1 MGIDETKKLIDVL
14 ENGGLALL
22 TVDFGLVSE
31 ELKDLDW
38 TENKELGIR
47 LLELVMEV
55 IASLNFAKNP
65 VISMVLPIAGKVL
78 KALAA

>member
-22 TVDFGLVSE
+22 TVDFGKVTE

-38 TENKELGIR
+38 SENKELGIR

-55 IASLNFAKNP
+55 IASLNYAKNP
-65 VISMVLPIAGKVL
+65 VISMVLPVASKVL
-78 KALAA
+78 KALS

>member
-22 TVDFGLVSE
+22 TVDFKKVAE
-31 ELKDLDW
+31 ELQDLDW

-55 IASLNFAKNP
+55 IGSLNYAKNP
-65 VISMVLPIAGKVL
+65 VVSMVLPIAGKIL
-78 KALAA
+78 KAFA

>member
-22 TVDFGLVSE
+22 TVDFGKVAE
-31 ELKDLDW
+31 EIKDLDW

-47 LLELVMEV
+47 MLELVMEV
-55 IASLNFAKNP
+55 IASLNYAKNP
-65 VISMVLPIAGKVL
+65 VVSMVLPMAAKIL
-78 KALAA
+78 KALA

>member
-22 TVDFGLVSE
+22 TVDFTKVAV
-31 ELKDLDW
+31 ELQDLDW
-38 TENKELGIR
+38 SENKELGIR

-78 KALAA
+78 KALG

>member
-1 MGIDETKKLIDVL
+1 MGINETKKLIDVL

-38 TENKELGIR
+38 SENKELGIR

-55 IASLNFAKNP
+55 IASLNYAKNP
-65 VISMVLPIAGKVL
+65 VISMVLPVASKVL
-78 KALAA
+78 KALS

>member
-1 MGIDETKKLIDVL
+1 MGINETKKLIDVL

-55 IASLNFAKNP
+55 IASLNYAKNP
-65 VISMVLPIAGKVL
+65 VISMVLPVASKVL
-78 KALAA
+78 KALG

>member
-22 TVDFGLVSE
+22 TVDFGKVAE
-31 ELKDLDW
+31 ELQDLDW

-47 LLELVMEV
+47 MLELVMEV
-55 IASLNFAKNP
+55 IGSLNYAKNP
-65 VISMVLPIAGKVL
+65 VVSMVLPIAGKIL
-78 KALAA
+78 KAFA

>member
-14 ENGGLALL
+14 ENGGLSLL
-22 TVDFGLVSE
+22 TVDFSLVTE

-38 TENKELGIR
+38 NENKELGIR

-55 IASLNFAKNP
+55 IASLNYAKNP

-78 KALAA
+78 KALG

>member
-22 TVDFGLVSE
+22 TVDFGKVAE
-31 ELKDLDW
+31 EIKDLDW

-47 LLELVMEV
+47 MLELVMEV
-55 IASLNFAKNP
+55 IASLNYAKNP
-65 VISMVLPIAGKVL
+65 VVSMVLPMAAKIL
-78 KALAA
+78 KALG

>member
-22 TVDFGLVSE
+22 TVDFKKVAE
-31 ELKDLDW
+31 ELQDLDW

-55 IASLNFAKNP
+55 IGSLNYAKNP
-65 VISMVLPIAGKVL
+65 VVSMVLPIAGKIL
-78 KALAA
+78 KAFG

>member
-1 MGIDETKKLIDVL
+1 MGINETKKLIDVL

-22 TVDFGLVSE
+22 TVDFGKVTE

-38 TENKELGIR
+38 SENKELGIR

-55 IASLNFAKNP
+55 IASLNYAKNP
-65 VISMVLPIAGKVL
+65 VISMVLPVASKVL
-78 KALAA
+78 KALS

>member
-22 TVDFGLVSE
+22 TVDFGKVAE
-31 ELKDLDW
+31 EIKDLDW

-47 LLELVMEV
+47 MLELVMEV
-55 IASLNFAKNP
+55 IASLNYAKNP
-65 VISMVLPIAGKVL
+65 VVSMVLPMAGKIL
-78 KALAA
+78 KALA

>member
-1 MGIDETKKLIDVL
+1 MGINETKKLIDVL

-38 TENKELGIR
+38 SENKELGIR

-55 IASLNFAKNP
+55 IASLNYAKNP
-65 VISMVLPIAGKVL
+65 VISMVLPVASKVL
-78 KALAA
+78 KSLA

>member
-1 MGIDETKKLIDVL
+1 MGINETKKLIDVL

-38 TENKELGIR
+38 SENKELGIR

-55 IASLNFAKNP
+55 IASLNYAKNP
-65 VISMVLPIAGKVL
+65 VISMVLPVASKVL
-78 KALAA
+78 KALG

>member
-22 TVDFGLVSE
+22 TVDFGKVAE
-31 ELKDLDW
+31 EIKDLDW

-47 LLELVMEV
+47 MLELVMEV
-55 IASLNFAKNP
+55 IASLNYAKNP
-65 VISMVLPIAGKVL
+65 VVSMVLPMAGKIL
-78 KALAA
+78 KALS